1 MTQPDYDTT
10 ADAIDAA
17 SGLRRAT
24 TEAGVA
30 LPIDYS
36 QAVAAAAGLTR
47 AAELGVTRLGVVI
60 HTRPSIDRELP
71 VVVGYADGRG
81 RWSRD
86 GHRHTT
92 TTAPDFSQR
101 GSDAVNGPHG
111 NRPTPPRLTVIA
123 RPDTVI
129 EAHGHQAG
137 SPYKG
142 TLDVTAVAI
151 AAIRSG
157 QVDRYCPVT
166 QSGRELSKF
175 QLLRILAVHP
185 SAPVLAFDGDLAGR
199 DSAGRYGQAF
209 TAHGRTVV
217 VTTLPAA
224 HDPASWLAEHGYA
237 GLQAWSG
244 RSAGTPR
251 GVTELRLDDHER
263 SGSHPGESPGVYAPV
278 GGTVVEH
285 PGHRCRPGGCELL
298 RVWCVLVF
306 ERMCWS
312 VGVNLSEWADR
323 VGVNKYTAYRWYRE
337 GNLPVPARRVGK
349 LILVDID
356 AATSGGRART
366 VIYARVSSHVQ
377 RADLDRQ
384 VARLASWATSVG
396 MAVDEVVAE
405 VGSGVNG
412 KRRKFQRVL
421 ADPTAQTIVVEHRDR
436 LARFGVENLESAL
449 SAQGRRVVVSDPG
462 ETDDDLVW
470 DMTEV
475 LTSFCAR
482 LYGRRGARNR
492 AVKALGCAKND
503 VGPAALTPPSEAG
516 W

>member
-1 MTQPDYDTT
+1 MILNDRAVKAGTRPVTRHQVEW
-10 ADAIDAA
+10 AA

-47 AAELGVTRLGVVI
+47 AAELGVTRLGVGVVI

-71 VVVGYADGRG
+71 VVAGYADGRG

-199 DSAGRYGQAF
+199 DSAGRYGQALPLMVERWSLRRCPLR
-209 TAHGRTVV
+209 TTPPHGSRNTD
-217 VTTLPAA
+217 TPACK
-224 HDPASWLAEHGYA
+224 
-237 GLQAWSG
+237 
-244 RSAGTPR
+244 R
-251 GVTELRLDDHER
+251 GV
-263 SGSHPGESPGVYAPV
+263 
-278 GGTVVEH
+278 
-285 PGHRCRPGGCELL
+285 
-298 RVWCVLVF
+298 
-306 ERMCWS
+306 
-312 VGVNLSEWADR
+312 VNLE
-323 VGVNKYTAYRWYRE
+323 
-337 GNLPVPARRVGK
+337 
-349 LILVDID
+349 
-356 AATSGGRART
+356 
-366 VIYARVSSHVQ
+366 
-377 RADLDRQ
+377 
-384 VARLASWATSVG
+384 
-396 MAVDEVVAE
+396 
-405 VGSGVNG
+405 
-412 KRRKFQRVL
+412 
-421 ADPTAQTIVVEHRDR
+421 
-436 LARFGVENLESAL
+436 
-449 SAQGRRVVVSDPG
+449 
-462 ETDDDLVW
+462 
-470 DMTEV
+470 
-475 LTSFCAR
+475 
-482 LYGRRGARNR
+482 RGA
-492 AVKALGCAKND
+492 A
-503 VGPAALTPPSEAG
+503 
-516 W
+516 

>member
-1 MTQPDYDTT
+1 MILNDRAVKAGTRPVTRHQVEW
-10 ADAIDAA
+10 AA

-36 QAVAAAAGLTR
+36 QAVAAAGLTR

-92 TTAPDFSQR
+92 TTAHDFSQR

-157 QVDRYCPVT
+157 QVDRYRPVT

-209 TAHGRTVV
+209 TAHGRPVV

-224 HDPASWLAEHGYA
+224 HDPASWLAEHGDA

-244 RSAGTPR
+244 RSADTPR
-251 GVTELRLDDHER
+251 GPTELRPSGDPRNGRNLR
-263 SGSHPGESPGVYAPV
+263 SSWTAQPRRRTGVY
-278 GGTVVEH
+278 
-285 PGHRCRPGGCELL
+285 RQI
-298 RVWCVLVF
+298 
-306 ERMCWS
+306 
-312 VGVNLSEWADR
+312 
-323 VGVNKYTAYRWYRE
+323 
-337 GNLPVPARRVGK
+337 LP
-349 LILVDID
+349 
-356 AATSGGRART
+356 
-366 VIYARVSSHVQ
+366 
-377 RADLDRQ
+377 
-384 VARLASWATSVG
+384 
-396 MAVDEVVAE
+396 
-405 VGSGVNG
+405 
-412 KRRKFQRVL
+412 
-421 ADPTAQTIVVEHRDR
+421 ADPRAPGPKAESGLVV
-436 LARFGVENLESAL
+436 L
-449 SAQGRRVVVSDPG
+449 
-462 ETDDDLVW
+462 
-470 DMTEV
+470 
-475 LTSFCAR
+475 
-482 LYGRRGARNR
+482 
-492 AVKALGCAKND
+492 
-503 VGPAALTPPSEAG
+503 
-516 W
+516 